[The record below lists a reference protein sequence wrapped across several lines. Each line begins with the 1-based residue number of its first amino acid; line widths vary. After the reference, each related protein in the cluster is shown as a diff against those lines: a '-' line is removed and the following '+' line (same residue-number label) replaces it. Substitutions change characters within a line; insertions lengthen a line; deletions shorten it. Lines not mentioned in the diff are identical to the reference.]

1 MSSSRRYTVSM
12 SKRIVEWV
20 RQRFVAVGYGFIW
33 FLVVLWIACF
43 LWKTVVLISV
53 RVQEENAAPWD
64 YVYITLVG
72 FPVII
77 TLVGAF
83 RRCAGWR
90 VVLTTRLILILLQV
104 FVFWCSF
111 APRSGS
117 IAFYIGTKEP
127 IPGLVSAYELLFIF
141 LLFVTCA
148 SFQCWLIA
156 NERRRHEVTRV
167 VGGVLA
173 IMGILMPKLLESYSI
188 LNAHCSMWRC
198 SLDDK
203 DGIVLFEMGIACAAT
218 LSMMFVVGLFSELI
232 VRFIRS
238 SEEKLSVVSRKSSLA
253 DSHNTEVPVSER
265 EIATASDKQNKESE
279 ELPASSSVATR
290 VPQEPA
296 NDVVIPAQATERLA
310 SACGPGV
317 AVPKQLMGAA
327 VSGLVAGAC
336 FSIASRL
343 FGRR

>member
-1 MSSSRRYTVSM
+1 
-12 SKRIVEWV
+12 
-20 RQRFVAVGYGFIW
+20 
-33 FLVVLWIACF
+33 
-43 LWKTVVLISV
+43 
-53 RVQEENAAPWD
+53 
-64 YVYITLVG
+64 
-72 FPVII
+72 
-77 TLVGAF
+77 
-83 RRCAGWR
+83 
-90 VVLTTRLILILLQV
+90 
-104 FVFWCSF
+104 
-111 APRSGS
+111 
-117 IAFYIGTKEP
+117 
-127 IPGLVSAYELLFIF
+127 
-141 LLFVTCA
+141 
-148 SFQCWLIA
+148 
-156 NERRRHEVTRV
+156 
-167 VGGVLA
+167 
-173 IMGILMPKLLESYSI
+173 MGILMPKLLESYSI

>member
-1 MSSSRRYTVSM
+1 MG
-12 SKRIVEWV
+12 KRIVEWL
-20 RQRFVAVGYGFIW
+20 RQRCVAVGYGFIW
-33 FLVVLWIACF
+33 CLLVYWIACF

-53 RVQEENAAPWD
+53 RVQEENAAPWG

-72 FPVII
+72 FPGVII
-77 TLVGAF
+77 LVGAF

-104 FVFWCSF
+104 VVFWFSF

-156 NERRRHEVTRV
+156 NERRWHEVTRV

-188 LNAHCSMWRC
+188 LNAHCSMGRC

-232 VRFIRS
+232 VQFIRS
-238 SEEKLSVVSRKSSLA
+238 SEEKLSVMSRESSLA
-253 DSHNTEVPVSER
+253 DSHNTEVPVPASEV
-265 EIATASDKQNKESE
+265 ATASDAQNDGV
-279 ELPASSSVATR
+279 ELAPGSSSATTC
-290 VPQEPA
+290 VPQEA
-296 NDVVIPAQATERLA
+296 ADGAAIPVQATEALA
-310 SACGPGV
+310 NACGSGG
-317 AVPKQLMGAA
+317 AVSRQLMSAA
-327 VSGLVAGAC
+327 VSGVVAGVC
-336 FSIASRL
+336 FSVASRL
-343 FGRR
+343 FNRR